1 MIELI
6 GGHGYGYTDNMR
18 DADAVIVNT
27 CCFIDDA
34 KKESIEVILRAA
46 EYRESGTKVIVTGC
60 MGKRYRD
67 ELQKEIPEIDA
78 VFGVEDFEN
87 VLAYV
92 DRIFSPC
99 TGKDGK
105 PVRKA
110 LRKKVSAG
118 QTLPEK
124 GLMVAGPEKVQTS
137 LPYAYVKIAEG
148 CSRGCSF
155 CVIPSIR
162 GRFRSVPSEDV
173 MRRVR
178 LHLEKGVKEI
188 ILVAQDITEY
198 GGDLGNGHTLAR
210 LIRDIAALDGDF
222 WLRLLYLHPK
232 GITTE
237 LLSAIASNE
246 KICRYVDVPVQHS
259 EDRVLKAM
267 KRGHTKEFLVKKLDQ
282 IRKAIPDVVLRT
294 SLIVGFPGE
303 TEKEFGNLVE
313 FVRMEEFDRLGVF
326 RYSLQEETRAA
337 KLTPKVP
344 ERVKGERMEEIMK
357 VQSEISL
364 RRNRSVVGKAFRAL
378 VDEVDDT
385 TGIARLYSHAPEID
399 GVVILPDC
407 RPDRTGSFA
416 DVVITGAYDY
426 DLSGKFA
433 SAAEGQPVSS

>member
-1 MIELI
+1 
-6 GGHGYGYTDNMR
+6 
-18 DADAVIVNT
+18 
-27 CCFIDDA
+27 
-34 KKESIEVILRAA
+34 
-46 EYRESGTKVIVTGC
+46 
-60 MGKRYRD
+60 
-67 ELQKEIPEIDA
+67 
-78 VFGVEDFEN
+78 
-87 VLAYV
+87 
-92 DRIFSPC
+92 
-99 TGKDGK
+99 
-105 PVRKA
+105 
-110 LRKKVSAG
+110 
-118 QTLPEK
+118 
-124 GLMVAGPEKVQTS
+124 
-137 LPYAYVKIAEG
+137 
-148 CSRGCSF
+148 
-155 CVIPSIR
+155 
-162 GRFRSVPSEDV
+162 

-198 GGDLGNGHTLAR
+198 GGDLGNGHTLAG
-210 LIRDIAALDGDF
+210 LIRDIAALEGDF

-237 LLSAIASNE
+237 LLSSIASNE

-326 RYSLQEETRAA
+326 RYSPQEETRAA
-337 KLTPKVP
+337 KLIPKVP
-344 ERVKGERMEEIMK
+344 EKVKGERMEEIMK
-357 VQSEISL
+357 VQSGISL
-364 RRNRSVVGKAFRAL
+364 KKNRSVVGKSFRAL